1 MKSENTQTKP
11 NYYGCVGNIKN
22 NFLSGTLSGVGREG
36 RDVAVGV
43 TKGMKGFYDFRIPPQ
58 DERSCVPPSATA
70 LLSELSPG
78 MRLSSIPQLLLLQRG
93 LRMILASI

>member
-1 MKSENTQTKP
+1 M
-11 NYYGCVGNIKN
+11 
-22 NFLSGTLSGVGREG
+22 
-36 RDVAVGV
+36 AVGV